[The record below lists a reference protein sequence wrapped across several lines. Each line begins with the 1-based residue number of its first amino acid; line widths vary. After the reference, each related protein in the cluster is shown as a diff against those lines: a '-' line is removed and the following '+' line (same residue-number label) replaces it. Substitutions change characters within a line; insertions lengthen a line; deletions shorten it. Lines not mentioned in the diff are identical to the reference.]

1 MKLYEITPQLVELSN
16 MDASDEAVRDTLEA
30 VQMEFNDKAVAIV
43 KVAESLDADTSAI
56 DAEIERLKA
65 RKQVIVNRKQQL
77 RDYLL
82 YNMEAAG
89 IKKIDS
95 PLFTVTLRQGVESV
109 EIIDQSQIPNEY
121 VTVEVVEKPDKAA
134 IKAAIKSGKEVTGA
148 ILKRGA
154 NSIQIK

>member
-89 IKKIDS
+89 IKKIDC

-121 VTVEVVEKPDKAA
+121 VTVEVVEKPDKTA

>member
-89 IKKIDS
+89 IKKIDC

>member
-1 MKLYEITPQLVELSN
+1 MRLYEITPQLVELSN

-89 IKKIDS
+89 IKKIDC

-121 VTVEVVEKPDKAA
+121 VAVEVVEKPDKAA

>member
-89 IKKIDS
+89 IKKIDC

-121 VTVEVVEKPDKAA
+121 VAVEVVEKPDKAA

>member
-30 VQMEFNDKAVAIV
+30 VQMEFNDKAIAIV

-89 IKKIDS
+89 IKKIDC

-121 VTVEVVEKPDKAA
+121 VTVEVMEKPDKAA

>member
-82 YNMEAAG
+82 YNMKAAG
-89 IKKIDS
+89 IKKIDC

>member
-89 IKKIDS
+89 IKKIDC
-95 PLFTVTLRQGVESV
+95 PLFTVTLRQGMESV

>member
-30 VQMEFNDKAVAIV
+30 VQMGFNDKAVAIV

-65 RKQVIVNRKQQL
+65 RKQVIANRKQQL

-89 IKKIDS
+89 IKKIDC

>member
-30 VQMEFNDKAVAIV
+30 VQMEFNDKAVVIV

-89 IKKIDS
+89 IKKIDC
-95 PLFTVTLRQGVESV
+95 PLFTVTLRQGAESV

>member
-82 YNMEAAG
+82 YNMEATG
-89 IKKIDS
+89 IKKIDC

>member
-77 RDYLL
+77 RGYLL

-89 IKKIDS
+89 IKKIDC
-95 PLFTVTLRQGVESV
+95 PLFTVILRQGVESV

>member
-16 MDASDEAVRDTLEA
+16 MDVSDEAVRDTLEA

-82 YNMEAAG
+82 YNMEAAR
-89 IKKIDS
+89 IKKIDC

-134 IKAAIKSGKEVTGA
+134 IKAAIKSGKEVAGA

>member
-65 RKQVIVNRKQQL
+65 RKQVIANRKQQL

-89 IKKIDS
+89 IKKIDC

-121 VTVEVVEKPDKAA
+121 VAVEVVEKPDKAA